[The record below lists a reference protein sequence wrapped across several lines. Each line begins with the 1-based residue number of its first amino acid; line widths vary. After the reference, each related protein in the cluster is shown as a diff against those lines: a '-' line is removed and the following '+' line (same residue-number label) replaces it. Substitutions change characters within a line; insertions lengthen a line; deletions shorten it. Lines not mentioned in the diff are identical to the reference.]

1 MSEPTP
7 NWYALFVRSR
17 HEFVTSE
24 QLKKR
29 GIEVFLPSVTRK
41 RRWSDR
47 KKAIVCPLF
56 PGYLFIYTEP
66 SAETFL
72 NILQTRGSVSFV
84 GQEPGR
90 PSPVDP
96 GEMET
101 LRMMLAGCDELDT
114 YPHLNEGAPVLVKQ
128 GPLKGAKGILA
139 KKEDHHLFLV
149 NIEILGRSVGTK
161 VSAEDLELI

>member
-1 MSEPTP
+1 MSGPTP

-24 QLKKR
+24 QLRKR
-29 GIEVFLPSVTRK
+29 GIDVFLPSVTRK

-47 KKAIVCPLF
+47 KKEVVCPLF
-56 PGYLFIYTEP
+56 PGYLFVYMEP
-66 SAETFL
+66 SAENFL
-72 NILQTRGSVSFV
+72 NAVKARGSVSFV

-96 GEMET
+96 REMET

-114 YPHLNEGAPVLVKQ
+114 YPYLNEGAPVLVKQ
-128 GPLKGAKGILA
+128 GPLKGAKGVLA
-139 KKEDHHLFLV
+139 RKEADHLFMV

>member
-1 MSEPTP
+1 MSYSHS

-47 KKAIVCPLF
+47 KKEVVCPLF
-56 PGYLFIYTEP
+56 PGYLFVYIEP

-72 NILQTRGSVSFV
+72 NIVKTRGLVSFV

-96 GEMET
+96 REMET

-128 GPLKGAKGILA
+128 GPLKGAKGVLA

>member
-29 GIEVFLPSVTRK
+29 GIEVFLPSVTRM

-47 KKAIVCPLF
+47 NKEVVYPLF
-56 PGYLFIYTEP
+56 PGYLFVQIEP

-72 NILQTRGSVSFV
+72 NIVKTRGSVSFV
-84 GQEPGR
+84 GKERGR

-96 GEMET
+96 WEMDT
-101 LRMMLAGCDELDT
+101 LRRMLAGCEEIDT
-114 YPHLNEGAPVLVKQ
+114 YPHLNEGAPVLVKR

-139 KKEDHHLFLV
+139 KKNDHHLFMV

-161 VSAEDLELI
+161 VSAEDLELM